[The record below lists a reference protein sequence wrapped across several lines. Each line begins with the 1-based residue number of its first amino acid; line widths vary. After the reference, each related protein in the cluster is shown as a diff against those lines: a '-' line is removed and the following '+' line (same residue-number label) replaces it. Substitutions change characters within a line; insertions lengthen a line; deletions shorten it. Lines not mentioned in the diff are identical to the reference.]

1 MLSGRGKFDV
11 SGRGTEMCST
21 EDWLMIWESTTS
33 VGLFEELDSTVVV
46 TVLLALLNGLLLVMV
61 EAEVRAIW
69 SSEVNLKSSR
79 SLVISMPIRQYIA
92 RTIAITIL

>member
-1 MLSGRGKFDV
+1 MLRGRVKFDV

-21 EDWLMIWESTTS
+21 EDWLVIWESTTS
-33 VGLFEELDSTVVV
+33 VGLFEGLDSTVVV
-46 TVLLALLNGLLLVMV
+46 TVLLTLLNGLVLVMV

-79 SLVISMPIRQYIA
+79 SLVISMPIRQ
-92 RTIAITIL
+92 